1 MIYISDNAKSLCSKM
16 CKNMLLFEFV
26 AVYTVGFEF
35 LLIRRSRALY
45 NICGFGEYYL
55 FYYIYVC
62 EY

>member
-1 MIYISDNAKSLCSKM
+1 
-16 CKNMLLFEFV
+16 MLLFEFV